1 MTADGYCLSAFLCYE
16 KKKPKYVNNTD
27 CISRPYKRLEYFD
40 NSCRTVLTIV
50 PILLALTAEGIGDD
64 IYAGLSVLES
74 PKPEESF

>member
-1 MTADGYCLSAFLCYE
+1 MTAVGQCLSVFICYE
-16 KKKPKYVNNTD
+16 KKKQKYVSNTD
-27 CISRPYKRLEYFD
+27 FISRPYKRLEYFV

-74 PKPEESF
+74 PKQEDLI